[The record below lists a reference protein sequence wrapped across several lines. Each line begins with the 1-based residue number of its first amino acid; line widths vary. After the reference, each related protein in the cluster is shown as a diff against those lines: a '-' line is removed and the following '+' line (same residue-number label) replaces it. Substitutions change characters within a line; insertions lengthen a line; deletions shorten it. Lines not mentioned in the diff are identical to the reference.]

1 MRRYIAIAFA
11 VLIGLVISVTSV
23 EAKEKAKVIIKMA
36 TIAPR
41 GSSFVK
47 VYEEFQEEVRKA
59 TNNEV
64 GFKIYWGGVQGE
76 EKDVIRKI
84 KLKQLHGGGFM
95 GTGLGYIVPEVRVT
109 EIPYMFWNYDE
120 VSYVRSK
127 LEDTMNRYFDEAGFV
142 VLGWIEVGFIYSF
155 SKVPITSL
163 EIARKQKWWS
173 LDGDPIGKAIFKAL
187 DISPI
192 PLSISDVATSLSTN
206 LIDTASSTPY
216 GALAFQ
222 WHTRFKYMS
231 EYPTTH
237 ILGASV
243 ITKEIWNK
251 ISPESRDKILVIAK
265 GYHDKFNRA
274 SREENAKSIELLKK
288 SGISV
293 VRVDIA
299 DDQIQYV
306 LDASEKASE
315 SLVGVL
321 YPQELLDQTLSYLE
335 EYRKAHPDSTLTK
348 IH

>member
-1 MRRYIAIAFA
+1 
-11 VLIGLVISVTSV
+11 
-23 EAKEKAKVIIKMA
+23 
-36 TIAPR
+36 
-41 GSSFVK
+41 
-47 VYEEFQEEVRKA
+47 
-59 TNNEV
+59 
-64 GFKIYWGGVQGE
+64 
-76 EKDVIRKI
+76 
-84 KLKQLHGGGFM
+84 
-95 GTGLGYIVPEVRVT
+95 
-109 EIPYMFWNYDE
+109 MFWNYDE

-127 LEDTMNRYFDEAGFV
+127 LEDRMNRYFDEAGFV

-173 LDGDPIGKAIFKAL
+173 LDGDPIGKAIFEAL

-231 EYPTTH
+231 EYPTSH
-237 ILGASV
+237 IQGASV

-251 ISPESRDKILVIAK
+251 ISPESRDKILAIAK

-293 VRVDIA
+293 VRVNV
-299 DDQIQYV
+299 DDEQIQFV
-306 LDASEKASE
+306 LDAAKTARD
-315 SLVGVL
+315 SLVGTL
-321 YPQELLDQTLSYLE
+321 YSQELLDQTLAYLD
-335 EYRKAHPDSTLTK
+335 EYRKSHPASTLTL

>member
-11 VLIGLVISVTSV
+11 VLIGLGISVTSV
-23 EAKEKAKVIIKMA
+23 EAREKTKVTIKMA

-47 VYEEFQEEVRKA
+47 VYEEFEQEVREA

-120 VSYVRSK
+120 LRYVRSK

-163 EIARKQKWWS
+163 KVARKQKWWS

-243 ITKEIWNK
+243 ITKEIWNT

-265 GYHDKFNRA
+265 GYHDRFNRVT
-274 SREENAKSIELLKK
+274 REENARSIELLKQ

-293 VRVDIA
+293 VHVDI
-299 DDQIQYV
+299 DNEQMRFVI
-306 LDASEKASE
+306 DASKRARE
-315 SLVGVL
+315 SLVGTL
-321 YPQELLDQTLSYLE
+321 YSQELLDQTLSYLD
-335 EYRKAHPDSTLTK
+335 EYRKNHPNTTVTK
-348 IH
+348 ID

>member
-1 MRRYIAIAFA
+1 MRRYIAITFA
-11 VLIGLVISVTSV
+11 VLIGLGISVTSV
-23 EAKEKAKVIIKMA
+23 EAREKTKVTIKMA

-47 VYEEFQEEVRKA
+47 VYEEFEQEVREA

-120 VSYVRSK
+120 LRYVRSK

-173 LDGDPIGKAIFKAL
+173 LDGDPIGKAMFKAL
-187 DISPI
+187 GISPI

-243 ITKEIWNK
+243 ITKEIWNT

-265 GYHDKFNRA
+265 GYHDRFNRVT
-274 SREENAKSIELLKK
+274 REENARSIELLKQ

-293 VRVDIA
+293 VHVDI
-299 DDQIQYV
+299 DNEQMRFVI
-306 LDASEKASE
+306 DASKRARE
-315 SLVGVL
+315 SLVGTL
-321 YPQELLDQTLSYLE
+321 YSQELLDQTLSYLD
-335 EYRKAHPDSTLTK
+335 EYRKNHPNTTVTK
-348 IH
+348 ID

>member
-11 VLIGLVISVTSV
+11 VLIGLGISVTSV
-23 EAKEKAKVIIKMA
+23 EAREKAKITIKMA

-47 VYEEFQEEVRKA
+47 VYEEFEQEVRNA

-76 EKDVIRKI
+76 EKDVVRKI
-84 KLKQLHGGGFM
+84 RLKQLHGGGFM
-95 GTGLGYIVPEVRVT
+95 GTGLGLIVPEVRVT
-109 EIPYMFWNYDE
+109 EIPYMFMNYDE
-120 VSYVRSK
+120 VHYVRSK
-127 LEDTMNRYFDEAGFV
+127 LEDRMNRYFDEAGFV

-251 ISPESRDKILVIAK
+251 ISPESKGKIMEIAK
-265 GYHDKFNRA
+265 GFHDKFNRTTK
-274 SREENAKSIELLKK
+274 EENARSIELLKQ

-293 VRVDIA
+293 VSVDI
-299 DDQIQYV
+299 DNEQMQFI
-306 LDASEKASE
+306 LDASKRARE
-315 SLVGVL
+315 SLVGTL
-321 YPQELLDQTLSYLE
+321 YPQELLDQTLSYLD
-335 EYRKAHPDSTLTK
+335 EYRKAHPNNTLTK
-348 IH
+348 IR

>member
-11 VLIGLVISVTSV
+11 VLIGLIISVNPV
-23 EAKEKAKVIIKMA
+23 EAKEKPKVVIKMA

-41 GSSFVK
+41 GSSFMK
-47 VYEEFQEEVRKA
+47 VYEEFQEDVRKA

-76 EKDVIRKI
+76 EKDVVRKI
-84 KLKQLHGGGFM
+84 RLKQLHGGGFM
-95 GTGLGYIVPEVRVT
+95 GTGLGLIVPEVRVT
-109 EIPYMFWNYDE
+109 EIPYTFMNYDE
-120 VSYVRSK
+120 VHYVRSK
-127 LEDTMNRYFDEAGFV
+127 LEDTMNQYFDEAGFV

-243 ITKEIWNK
+243 VTKEIWNT
-251 ISPESRDKILVIAK
+251 ISPESRRKIMEIAK
-265 GYHDKFNRA
+265 GFHDKFNRA
-274 SREENAKSIELLKK
+274 TSEENARSIELLKQ

-293 VRVDIA
+293 VHVDI
-299 DDQIQYV
+299 DNEQMQFVI
-306 LDASEKASE
+306 DASKKARE
-315 SLVGVL
+315 SLVGTL
-321 YPQELLDQTLSYLE
+321 YSQELLDQTLSYLD
-335 EYRKAHPDSTLTK
+335 EYRKNHPNTTVTK
-348 IH
+348 ID

>member
-11 VLIGLVISVTSV
+11 VLIGLVVSVTSV
-23 EAKEKAKVIIKMA
+23 EAREKPKVLIKMA

-41 GSSFVK
+41 GSSFMK
-47 VYEEFQEEVRKA
+47 VYEEFEEDVRKA

-76 EKDVIRKI
+76 EKDVVRKI
-84 KLKQLHGGGFM
+84 RLKQLHGGGFL
-95 GTGLGYIVPEVRVT
+95 GSGLGLIVPEVRVT
-109 EIPYMFWNYDE
+109 ETPYTFMNYDE
-120 VSYVRSK
+120 VHYVRSK

-142 VLGWIEVGFIYSF
+142 VLGWLEVGFIYSF

-173 LDGDPIGKAIFKAL
+173 LDGDPIGKAIFEAL

-243 ITKEIWNK
+243 VTKEIWNK
-251 ISPESRDKILVIAK
+251 ISPESQKKIMEIARD
-265 GYHDKFNRA
+265 YHDKFNRA
-274 SREENAKSIELLKK
+274 TREENAKSIELLKQ

-293 VRVDIA
+293 VHVDI
-299 DDQIQYV
+299 DNEQMQFVI
-306 LDASEKASE
+306 DASKKARD
-315 SLVGVL
+315 SLVGTL
-321 YPQELLDQTLSYLE
+321 YSQELLDQTLSYLD
-335 EYRKAHPDSTLTK
+335 EYRKAHPNSTVTK
-348 IH
+348 ID

>member
-1 MRRYIAIAFA
+1 MRRYIAITFA
-11 VLIGLVISVTSV
+11 VLIGLIISVNPV
-23 EAKEKAKVIIKMA
+23 EAKEKPKVIIKMA

-41 GSSFVK
+41 GSSFMK
-47 VYEEFQEEVRKA
+47 VYEEFQEDVRKA

-76 EKDVIRKI
+76 EKDVVRKI
-84 KLKQLHGGGFM
+84 RLKQLHGGGFM
-95 GTGLGYIVPEVRVT
+95 GTGLGLIVPEVRVT

-120 VSYVRSK
+120 VHYVRSK

-163 EIARKQKWWS
+163 EVARKQKWWS

-243 ITKEIWNK
+243 VTKEIWNT
-251 ISPESRDKILVIAK
+251 ISPESRRKIMEIAK
-265 GYHDKFNRA
+265 GFHDKFNRA
-274 SREENAKSIELLKK
+274 TSEENERSIELLKQ

-293 VRVDIA
+293 VHVDI
-299 DDQIQYV
+299 DNEQMQFVI
-306 LDASEKASE
+306 DASKKARE
-315 SLVGVL
+315 SLVGTL
-321 YPQELLDQTLSYLE
+321 YSQELLDQTLSYLD
-335 EYRKAHPDSTLTK
+335 EYRKDHPNTAVTK
-348 IH
+348 ID